1 MIPFLSKLQIDF
13 LHSSGRKSIW
23 LTHYPVY
30 QEWGIHGNAL
40 RYMITTTERKADLI
54 KPIDNTFLM
63 PYNAPS
69 IPGGLQ

>member
-1 MIPFLSKLQIDF
+1 
-13 LHSSGRKSIW
+13 
-23 LTHYPVY
+23 
-30 QEWGIHGNAL
+30 
-40 RYMITTTERKADLI
+40 MITTTERNPDLI